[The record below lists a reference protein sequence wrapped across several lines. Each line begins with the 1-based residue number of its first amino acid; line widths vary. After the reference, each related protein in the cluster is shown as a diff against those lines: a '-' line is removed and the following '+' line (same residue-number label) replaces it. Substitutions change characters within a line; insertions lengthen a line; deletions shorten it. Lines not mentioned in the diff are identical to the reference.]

1 MTLLSHSFVSKLNSA
16 FFKELSLGRGGGG
29 GQKAKP
35 KYEPSRFGERAYLK
49 RDFYIVQI

>member
-1 MTLLSHSFVSKLNSA
+1 MKWRVWPNTSSA
-16 FFKELSLGRGGGG
+16 FFKELSLGG